1 MRSFLIYFLQRKM
14 SQNNEGNVQGGGD
27 VRVMMEALLGEMRR
41 MMQREM
47 EPIQER
53 IDQMENTN
61 RQQAA
66 PRRGRNHPIDIE
78 DDFADSQG
86 GGIEDDDD
94 RETVYAPRRQGRGA
108 RHREDNNLGSIK
120 MKIPSFQGK
129 NDPEA
134 YLEWEKKVELVFD
147 CHNYS
152 EIKKVKLAAIEFSDY
167 AIVWWD
173 QLVSSRRRNRERPI
187 ETWAEMKALMRRQ
200 FVPTHYYRDLYNKL
214 QRLKQGNL
222 SVEDYFQEMEVSM
235 IRANVEEDREAT
247 MARFLAG
254 LNPEIAN
261 QVELQ
266 HYVEIED
273 MVHMAIKIEKQIKR
287 GMRSNR
293 YSDQKPWKTSTTK
306 KEEKSTSGTK
316 TESKPSS
323 STTGSQGKTEA
334 TTSRN
339 RDIKCFKCQGRG
351 LIATQCP
358 NRRIMV
364 IRDNGEI
371 ESEDEEE
378 EVEDMSE
385 EEFLEHNELSLVTR
399 RALSL
404 QAKEDEEVQRE
415 NIFHARCQIMGKV
428 CSVIIDGGSC
438 TNVASTTLV
447 ERLALPTM
455 KHPRPY
461 KLQWLNDSGDVRVT
475 QQVLAPFKIGK
486 YEDEVRCD
494 VVPMEAGHLL
504 LGRPWQFDRRVKHDG
519 FTNKYS
525 LVHNQ
530 RSIVLVPLSPKQVHE
545 DQVRMQKE
553 KELKKRESEKKNE
566 EKKMEEKTESETQ
579 NKSDEK
585 EIVND
590 RKKERKQKN
599 FYAKASEVKRAF
611 LSKQPM
617 ILFLYKEAALLTT
630 NLDENLPSSIMSLL
644 QEFEDLFPEEI
655 PNGLPPI
662 RGI

>member
-1 MRSFLIYFLQRKM
+1 
-14 SQNNEGNVQGGGD
+14 
-27 VRVMMEALLGEMRR
+27 
-41 MMQREM
+41 
-47 EPIQER
+47 
-53 IDQMENTN
+53 
-61 RQQAA
+61 
-66 PRRGRNHPIDIE
+66 
-78 DDFADSQG
+78 
-86 GGIEDDDD
+86 
-94 RETVYAPRRQGRGA
+94 
-108 RHREDNNLGSIK
+108 
-120 MKIPSFQGK
+120 
-129 NDPEA
+129 
-134 YLEWEKKVELVFD
+134 
-147 CHNYS
+147 
-152 EIKKVKLAAIEFSDY
+152 
-167 AIVWWD
+167 
-173 QLVSSRRRNRERPI
+173 
-187 ETWAEMKALMRRQ
+187 
-200 FVPTHYYRDLYNKL
+200 
-214 QRLKQGNL
+214 
-222 SVEDYFQEMEVSM
+222 
-235 IRANVEEDREAT
+235 
-247 MARFLAG
+247 
-254 LNPEIAN
+254 
-261 QVELQ
+261 
-266 HYVEIED
+266 
-273 MVHMAIKIEKQIKR
+273 
-287 GMRSNR
+287 
-293 YSDQKPWKTSTTK
+293 
-306 KEEKSTSGTK
+306 
-316 TESKPSS
+316 
-323 STTGSQGKTEA
+323 
-334 TTSRN
+334 
-339 RDIKCFKCQGRG
+339 
-351 LIATQCP
+351 
-358 NRRIMV
+358 MV

-428 CSVIIDGGSC
+428 CSMIIDGGSC

-553 KELKKRESEKKNE
+553 KELKKRESEEKNE

-590 RKKERKQKN
+590 RKERKQNN

-644 QEFEDLFPEEI
+644 QEFEDLFPEET

-662 RGI
+662 RGIEHQIDFIPGATIPNRPAYRSNPEETKELQRQVEELMEKGYVRESMSPCAVPALLVPKKDGSWRMCTDSRAINNITVKYRFPIPRLDDMLDELYGACLFSKIDLKSGYHQIRMKEGDEWKTAFKTKHGLYEWLVMPFGLTNAPSTFMRLMNHVLRSFIGKFVVVYFDDILVYSKNLNEHLEHLQLIFEVLRKEKLYANIKKCTFCIDKLVFLGFVVSAKGIEVDEEKVRAIQEWPTPRSVGQVRSFHGLAGFYRRFVRDFSTIAAPLTEVIKKSVGFKWGEEQENAF